1 MSGHAKFD
9 GLLLQRAPLNQQ
21 NQRQHGVMP
30 LKIVGYIWRVIVN
43 LFYLAVV
50 MYALDKLHDRTETL
64 IISTLGLI
72 YVTIRTIAW
81 GQFIAMLGTNSALQ
95 IQLDTIQARLDGT
108 FDPVMPAEEI
118 TALQKSW
125 QVKSVINSIFLAII
139 SLFCIVTF
147 FLWGWAGRPK
157 MPC

>member
-1 MSGHAKFD
+1 
-9 GLLLQRAPLNQQ
+9 
-21 NQRQHGVMP
+21 
-30 LKIVGYIWRVIVN
+30 LKIVGYTWRVLVN

-50 MYALDKLHDRTETL
+50 MYALDQLHGRTETL

-108 FDPVMPAEEI
+108 FDPIMPSEEI
-118 TALQKSW
+118 MALQKSW
-125 QVKSVINSIFLAII
+125 QIKWVIDSIFLTII
-139 SLFCIVTF
+139 SLFCALAF
-147 FLWGWAGRPK
+147 FTGLGRSI
-157 MPC
+157 

>member
-1 MSGHAKFD
+1 
-9 GLLLQRAPLNQQ
+9 
-21 NQRQHGVMP
+21 

-50 MYALDKLHDRTETL
+50 VYALDQLRGRTETL

-95 IQLDTIQARLDGT
+95 LRLDTIQARLDGT
-108 FDPVMPAEEI
+108 FDPIMPAEEI
-118 TALQKSW
+118 AALQKTW
-125 QVKSVINSIFLAII
+125 QVKWIIDSIFLAII
-139 SLFCIVTF
+139 SLLCALTF
-147 FLWGWAGRPK
+147 FTGLGK
-157 MPC
+157 SI